1 MFLSAKR
8 LVAVSASASVI
19 LAGTLIA
26 STGAFAQQAGKPA
39 APAPAQA
46 APAQGAPAQG
56 GQPQQPDP
64 NAGPQSVTLQPVGQ
78 DWIKLC
84 GSEQAPAPAPAGTQR
99 KICYTTRDF
108 GQDPADGP
116 ILAMAVYDT
125 QGEDMR
131 ILRFLTPVGL
141 MLQRGIR
148 VSVDKTPQMQQLEG
162 KYSICIPNGC
172 FAELQLK
179 GAQLESLKKGTALT
193 VSVKNAYDNQVDF
206 TIPLQGFGTA
216 FDGQPI
222 DPKKLEEQ
230 QKAMQDAMEAQA
242 RQKQQELEKQ
252 QQQLQQQQ
260 GGGAAPAPG
269 TPAPAPG
276 GLTLPQPK

>member
-8 LVAVSASASVI
+8 LVAVSATASVI
-19 LAGTLIA
+19 LAGTLTA
-26 STGAFAQQAGKPA
+26 PTGVFAQQAGKPA
-39 APAPAQA
+39 APAPAQGG
-46 APAQGAPAQG
+46 AQ
-56 GQPQQPDP
+56 QQPDP

-78 DWIKLC
+78 EWIKLC
-84 GSEQAPAPAPAGTQR
+84 GAEPAPPPAPAGTQR

-125 QGEDMR
+125 QGDDAR

-148 VSVDKTPQMQQLEG
+148 VTVDKLPQLQQVEG

-179 GAQLESLKKGTALT
+179 GAQLDSLKKGNALT

-216 FDGQPI
+216 FDGQPM

-242 RQKQQELEKQ
+242 RQKQQELEKAQ
-252 QQQLQQQQ
+252 QQQQQ
-260 GGGAAPAPG
+260 GGAAPAPG
-269 TPAPAPG
+269 APAPAPAAPG
-276 GLTLPQPK
+276 GVTLPQQK